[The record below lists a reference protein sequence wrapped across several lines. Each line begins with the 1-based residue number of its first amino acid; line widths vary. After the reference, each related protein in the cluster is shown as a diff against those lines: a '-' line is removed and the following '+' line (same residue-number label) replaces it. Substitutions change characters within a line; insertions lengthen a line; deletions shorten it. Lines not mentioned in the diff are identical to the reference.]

1 MGDVISQTV
10 VLRAPAEVL
19 FRMYLDESE
28 HEKITGAPVKIDSTP
43 GASFSAFEGALSG
56 TILAIA
62 APHLIVQSWR
72 STDFKRT
79 DPDSTLVLSFTSKE
93 GVGQIDLVHINVPDH
108 DFQAVTD
115 GWEKFYWTPWRE
127 YLKRIPGT
135 VYRI

>member
-10 VLRAPAEVL
+10 VFPAPAEVL
-19 FRMYLDESE
+19 FRMYLDETE

-72 STDFKRT
+72 STDFKPT

-93 GVGQIDLVHINVPDH
+93 GIGQIDLVHINVPDH

-115 GWEKFYWTPWRE
+115 GWEEFYWTPWRE
-127 YLKRIPGT
+127 YLK
-135 VYRI
+135 

>member
-1 MGDVISQTV
+1 MGDVISQTI
-10 VLRAPAEVL
+10 VLPAPAEVL

-28 HEKITGAPVKIDSTP
+28 HGKITGAPVKIDSTP

-72 STDFKRT
+72 STDFKPT

-93 GVGQIDLVHINVPDH
+93 GIGQIDLVHINVPDH
-108 DFQAVTD
+108 DFQAVTE
-115 GWEKFYWTPWRE
+115 GWEKFYWTSWRE
-127 YLKRIPGT
+127 YLK
-135 VYRI
+135 